1 MLEYHLRPKRGLET
15 KINYLINYATAEGYK
30 VVEVLK
36 DVASR
41 LNMQR
46 KGLLKLFKLV
56 KGRSLD
62 VVLITYKDR
71 LTRFGFEY
79 IEEFFSTL

>member
-1 MLEYHLRPKRGLET
+1 
-15 KINYLINYATAEGYK
+15 
-30 VVEVLK
+30 LK

>member
-1 MLEYHLRPKRGLET
+1 MERQ
-15 KINYLINYATAEGYK
+15 INYLTNYATAKGYK
-30 VVEVLK
+30 VIEVLK
-36 DVASR
+36 DITSG
-41 LNMQR
+41 LKNTQR

-56 KGRSLD
+56 EGRSVD

-79 IEEFFSTL
+79 IEEFFSTMGVKQQLWES